1 MKDKKSS
8 PASTFQ
14 QWDVV
19 KVRVYE
25 SDRDEHYVVVISPDE
40 ICEKGTRINV
50 LYGST
55 RRPAEPLQPCHVLLN
70 GADGFERQTA
80 IDCTFLHVI
89 PKVKITSVAGRV
101 AHVRR
106 REIQRQINAALRFFQ

>member
-1 MKDKKSS
+1 MKNNKSS
-8 PASTFQ
+8 TGVSFG

-19 KVRVYE
+19 KVRVYDT
-25 SDRDEHYVVVISPDE
+25 DRDEHLVVVISPDE

-55 RRPAEPLQPCHVLLN
+55 KRPAEPLRPCHVLLN

-80 IDCTFLHVI
+80 IDCTFFHVV
-89 PKVKITSVAGRV
+89 PKTKITAVAGKV
-101 AHVRR
+101 AHARR
-106 REIQRQINAALRFFQ
+106 REIQRQVNAALRFFQ